1 MDSVSISQ
9 SVFFMVEEVLVMV
22 LVVDVVKLRMLPEL
36 ELVVVK
42 VMMII

>member
-42 VMMII
+42 VMMTI

>member
-9 SVFFMVEEVLVMV
+9 SVFFMVEEVLVMG
-22 LVVDVVKLRMLPEL
+22 LVVDVVKLKMLPEL

>member
-22 LVVDVVKLRMLPEL
+22 LEVDVVKLRMLPEL